1 MKKKLTILLALVLA
15 LSLICASAAI
25 AFEAATEEAAITEA
39 GSPEGESADAES
51 PEGESPEGESP
62 EDAASEGE
70 AEEEAAPAEEGESG
84 GDAAEEEP
92 SGSGES
98 EVDPEAE
105 AKAAAERERLQARL
119 DYVVI
124 PADGEQV
131 ELGYIEGVTPILEV
145 DGLKFKDM
153 NKNGELDVYED
164 WRNDIDTR
172 VADLISQL
180 TIEEEAG
187 LLFCCQPSSTDLCDF
202 QEKWNVSCFLF
213 NENGS
218 PEIVT
223 NTTNNLQAH
232 AEGMRLG
239 IPWTF
244 TSDREYNAWGGYVDK
259 AHEAFGSADDPQLA
273 YDLAYFYGQAMRAV
287 GIHVTFEPYANEIGA
302 QYGENPEL
310 IAEVVHAEIQGLED
324 AGFASCTKHW
334 IGRGGDSSFGNARS
348 VAQNFDN
355 WMVGWKA
362 ALSGGSEWVMTNCG
376 GTGITNTTDVKWD
389 SVTMGYLRNELGF
402 DGVVVTDW
410 WALGGGPNNPGRMTG
425 ITVEGDDLSTWNAE
439 QLYDR
444 ALDLGTDVFGG
455 GRMEEGTNYEDAPS
469 SLWPQ
474 IMINGMTDGTIKK
487 ENADGAATR
496 VLRFKFKKGL
506 FENPY
511 CDVDAAIE
519 LTASPEWAEQ
529 RWAIDSNEALRD
541 ARNPYEVELSER
553 LQAESA
559 ILIKNDDNLLPL
571 EKGIKVYLEAS
582 NKDRLNGYTKYIGEY
597 AEIVDDPEEADVM
610 IGDFGA
616 IDDACELFLDDAA
629 DYEKPAVLTLNQTQ
643 PTQYAIESAQAV
655 MYLRYSQN
663 ADHGQTEA
671 GFITSTLP
679 WVYADLL
686 FGERE
691 PGGVMVKELARNA
704 VEDDQQWKDLAGDQ
718 GASPYVRL
726 MVQAVMEDDENHASP
741 NNWGDPLIQAFYGMS
756 YGQQPEFKYSCL
768 ILPMSTEVVTETVES
783 GGSTSERTSAQTIN
797 KAEAGVP
804 FTAYVL
810 LRNNGADGITTVD
823 AYVDGE
829 LAAQKIYT
837 CCGGSW
843 RVVQIDLTIDEAGEH
858 EIMVGDQVATLTVGE

>member
-1 MKKKLTILLALVLA
+1 MKKKLSIL
-15 LSLICASAAI
+15 LSLILAVSLICTAVVL
-25 AFEAATEEAAITEA
+25 AFEPAAEGEAITE
-39 GSPEGESADAES
+39 GESEDAES

-62 EDAASEGE
+62 EDAA
-70 AEEEAAPAEEGESG
+70 AEEETAPAEETAEGDSG
-84 GDAAEEEP
+84 DEEAE

-98 EVDPEAE
+98 QADPAAE
-105 AKAAAERERLQARL
+105 AAAAAERERLQARL
-119 DYVVI
+119 DYVII
-124 PADGEQV
+124 PAEGEQV

-164 WRNDIDTR
+164 WRVDIEER
-172 VADLISQL
+172 VADLVSQL
-180 TIEEEAG
+180 TPEEEAG
-187 LLFCCQPSSTDLCDF
+187 LLFCCQPSSTDLCGV

-302 QYGENPEL
+302 QYGENPAL

-334 IGRGGDSSFGNARS
+334 IGRGGDSSFGAARS

-362 ALSGGSEWVMTNCG
+362 ALSAGSEWVMTNCG
-376 GTGITNTTDVKWD
+376 GTGITNTVDVKWD

-410 WALGGGPNNPGRMTG
+410 WALGGGPGGSGRVTG
-425 ITVEGDDLSTWNAE
+425 IDPEGTDVGTKNGEWMYN
-439 QLYDR
+439 R
-444 ALDLGTDVFGG
+444 ALELGTDVFGG
-455 GRMEEGTNYEDAPS
+455 GQIMDGSGDDWLENPMA
-469 SLWPQ
+469 LWPQ
-474 IMINGMTDGTIKK
+474 MMIDGIKDGTVTK
-487 ENADGAATR
+487 ENADRSAGR
-496 VLRFKFKKGL
+496 VLRFKMRKGL

-511 CDVDAAIE
+511 CDVDAAIA

-529 RWAIDSNEALRD
+529 KWAIDSNEALRD

-559 ILIKNDDNLLPL
+559 ILVKNDDNLLPL
-571 EKGIKVYLEAS
+571 EKGIKVYIDAS
-582 NKDRLNGYTKYIGEY
+582 NKDRLNGYITYIGEY
-597 AEIVDDPEEADVM
+597 AEIVEDPEEADVM
-610 IGDFGA
+610 VGDFGA

-629 DYEKPAVLTLNQTQ
+629 DFEKPCVLTLNLTQ
-643 PTQYAIESAQAV
+643 PTQYALESADAV

-671 GFITSTLP
+671 GFVTSTLP

-726 MVQAVMEDDENHASP
+726 MVQAVMEDDTENHASP

-783 GGSTSERTSAQTIN
+783 GGSTSERTTAQTIN
-797 KAEAGVP
+797 KATVGEP

-810 LRNNGADGITTVD
+810 LRNNGADGITTVN

-843 RVVQIDLTIDEAGEH
+843 RVVQIDLTIDEAGDH